1 MIKPGSAVT
10 ALTWTGVMLLALTA
24 CTGSDPETA
33 TPTAAVNPES
43 GDAAT
48 LNMADFSSAASQIQT
63 NAIRAGGKLITACG
77 TLQQRVHAFLEAPD
91 VSGRDATRE
100 AYHLCYEHWNRY
112 QVYQQL
118 PLALKEREGFQRATQ
133 LINTRPFQ
141 PGYID
146 GLPEYPYSGL
156 VHEAGMTL
164 SLNTLLDQHRM
175 MDAESASLGFPVI
188 ETLLWREPLP
198 AIWLADEAE
207 GGDNGTNPTQR
218 RHQYLALATDD
229 LMVRIKATTQRWRPG
244 NAYST
249 LPLGAQRQVFWQ
261 SAQRLVQTR
270 LLEDAF
276 AIEALKDPELHHPS
290 ALAGQGRRHWL
301 AHLEGLEAALTAGDE
316 ENSKALLAWIADL
329 GLEPDAQAL
338 VEHLRSAQ
346 AAMESLPTNYP
357 YEAAD
362 DANWQAARQAVAQ
375 LATDLNGYLQQL
387 DLKMAADWGR

>member
-1 MIKPGSAVT
+1 MFKPGSALT
-10 ALTWTGVMLLALTA
+10 ALTWIAAMLLALTA
-24 CTGSDPETA
+24 CTGSDPETTTSTSVE
-33 TPTAAVNPES
+33 TPDTDEAALFKV
-43 GDAAT
+43 
-48 LNMADFSSAASQIQT
+48 ADFSSAANQVQT
-63 NAIRAGGKLITACG
+63 GAIRAGSKLIAVCG

-91 VSGRDATRE
+91 ESGRDATRQ

-112 QVYQQL
+112 QVYQQI
-118 PLALKEREGFQRATQ
+118 PLALKEREDFLRTTR

-175 MDAESASLGFPVI
+175 MDTESASLGFPVV

-198 AIWLADEAE
+198 AIWLTDEA
-207 GGDNGTNPTQR
+207 GGNDSGTDPSQR

-229 LMVRIKATTQRWRPG
+229 LMIRIKATTQRWQPG

-249 LPLGAQRQVFWQ
+249 LPLGAQRQIFWQ

-270 LLEDAF
+270 LLEGAF
-276 AIEALKDPELHHPS
+276 ANGALRDPELYHPS

-301 AHLEGLEAALTAGDE
+301 AQLEGLEAALTAGDDDK
-316 ENSKALLAWIADL
+316 NNPLLDWVASV
-329 GLEPDAQAL
+329 GLEPDAQTL
-338 VEHLRSAQ
+338 LEHLQ
-346 AAMESLPTNYP
+346 AAKTALGTLPSNYP

-362 DANWQAARQAVAQ
+362 DADWQAARRAVAQ
-375 LATDLNGYLQQL
+375 LATDLNRFLQQL
-387 DLKMAADWGR
+387 DLKMAADWGH